1 MNQFTITTLPL
12 DGLTLITRNSIK
24 DSRGIFE
31 RLFCADELQGAGWT
45 FPVAQINHTI
55 TKKKGVVRGLHFQI
69 EPYAETKFITC
80 LQGAVVDFAI
90 DLRRESS
97 TYLKWYAAELSPEN
111 QTSLLIPEGFAHGFQ
126 TLLDDTELIYLHSKP
141 YSPIHERGLNIL
153 DKKLNIQLPL
163 SITEISDKDRDW
175 PLL

>member
-1 MNQFTITTLPL
+1 MNQFLITALPL
-12 DGLTLITRNSIK
+12 DGLTLITRNSIE

-31 RLFCADELQGAGWT
+31 RLFCADELQKTGWN

-55 TKKKGVVRGLHFQI
+55 TKKKGAVRGLHFQV

-80 LQGAVVDFAI
+80 LKGAVLDFAI

-97 TYLKWYAAELSPEN
+97 TYLKWYAAELSSEN

-126 TLLDDTELIYLHSKP
+126 TLLDDSELIYLHSKP
-141 YSPIHERGLNIL
+141 YSPNHERGVNIL

>member
-1 MNQFTITTLPL
+1 MNQFLITALPL
-12 DGLTLITRNSIK
+12 DGLTLITRNSIE
-24 DSRGIFE
+24 DRRGMFE

-55 TKKKGVVRGLHFQI
+55 TKKKGTVRGLHFQI
-69 EPYAETKFITC
+69 EPYAEAKFISC
-80 LQGAVVDFAI
+80 LRGAVLDFAI

-111 QTSLLIPEGFAHGFQ
+111 RTSLLIPEGFAHGFQ
-126 TLLDDTELIYLHSKP
+126 TLMDDTELIYLHSKP
-141 YSPIHERGLNIL
+141 YSPSYERGINIL
-153 DKKLNIQLPL
+153 DKKLSIRLPL